1 MRCGS
6 KCFTVEYEL
15 AGETKK
21 IPVTARTSAEARKT
35 IRKEFG
41 DQAAVRSVTEGK
53 K

>member
-6 KCFTVEYEL
+6 KCFIVEFEL
-15 AGETKK
+15 AGEMKK
-21 IPVTARTSAEARKT
+21 LPVTARTAAEARKT

-41 DQAAVRSVTEGK
+41 QQTVIRSAAEEK